1 MITYQDMLAVGQ
13 SDIEKADFVLRAIN
27 DHKNSELYKTAETAD
42 TYYRC
47 KNKTT
52 MEYQRTYTTVEGA
65 VVPDNYTATHRT
77 CSNYFNLFV
86 TQLVQYLLGNGAKWS
101 KDETAGK
108 LGNDFDNRLQDM
120 GKAARCGGVAFG
132 FFNLDHLEVFPVLEF
147 VPIYDEENGAMMAG
161 VRFWQID
168 SNRPMRATLYEMDG
182 YTNYLW
188 NYGERQM
195 LNNDSWQGIGKNCYM
210 QAKRPYVLAVRESEA
225 DGETIY
231 NGMNYPTFP
240 IVPMWG
246 NPLHQSEIVGLQEKI
261 DAYDFIMN
269 GFEDDLDN
277 AQIYW
282 MIKGAGGMEDEEL
295 MQFLDRL
302 RTVKAAAPGDEQ
314 DVAPVQVDIPYA
326 ARETLLDR
334 IEKQL
339 YRDAMIMN
347 PDDIASGA
355 TTATQI
361 RAAYER
367 QNVNAD
373 QFEYCVLDFL
383 NGILK
388 VAGIEDNATFTRSTV
403 INVQEEIN
411 TVVAAASYLSEDYV
425 TEKILTILGD
435 GDKAKEIIRQKD
447 ADGFERMNIAPNTEN
462 QANEKAIPAA

>member
-1 MITYQDMLAVGQ
+1 MLAVGQ

-65 VVPDNYTATHRT
+65 VVPDNYTATHRS
-77 CSNYFNLFV
+77 CSNFYYLVV
-86 TQLVQYLLGNGAKWS
+86 TQPVQFLLGNGAKWG
-101 KDETAGK
+101 KDETAKRLGK
-108 LGNDFDNRLQDM
+108 DFDNRLQEM
-120 GKAARCGGVAFG
+120 GCAARNGGVSFG

-147 VPIYDEENGAMMAG
+147 APIYDEENGALMAG

-168 SNRPMRATLYEMDG
+168 ANRPLRATLYEIDG

-188 NYGERQM
+188 NVGDRKTV
-195 LNNDSWQGIGKNCYM
+195 NRDTWKHVGKNCYM
-210 QAKRPYVLAVRESEA
+210 QPKRSYVLAVRESEA
-225 DGETIY
+225 DGTTIY
-231 NGMNYPTFP
+231 NGMNYPAFP

-246 NPLHQSEIVGLQEKI
+246 NKLHQSEIVGKQEKI

-282 MIKGAGGMEDEEL
+282 MIKGAGGMDDEGL
-295 MQFLDRL
+295 MEFLDRL
-302 RTVKAAAPGDEQ
+302 RTVKAAAPGDDQ
-314 DVAPVQVDIPYA
+314 DVAPVQVEIPYA
-326 ARETLLDR
+326 AREKLLDR

-355 TTATQI
+355 ATATQI

-367 QNVNAD
+367 QNINAD
-373 QFEYCVLDFL
+373 DFEYCVLDFI
-383 NGILK
+383 NGILE
-388 VAGIEDNATFTRSTV
+388 VAGIEDTATFTRSTV

-435 GDKAKEIIRQKD
+435 GDKAEEIIRQKD

-462 QANEKAIPAA
+462 QANERAIPAT

>member
-1 MITYQDMLAVGQ
+1 MLAVGQ

-65 VVPDNYTATHRT
+65 VVPDNYTATHRS
-77 CSNYFNLFV
+77 CSNFYYLIV
-86 TQLVQYLLGNGAKWS
+86 TQPVQYLLGNGAKWG
-101 KDETAGK
+101 KDETAKRLGK
-108 LGNDFDNRLQDM
+108 DFDNRLQEM
-120 GKAARCGGVAFG
+120 GCAARNGGVSFG

-147 VPIYDEENGAMMAG
+147 APIYDEENGALMAG

-168 SNRPMRATLYEMDG
+168 ANRPLRATLYEIDG

-188 NYGERQM
+188 NVGDRKTV
-195 LNNDSWQGIGKNCYM
+195 NRDTWKHVGKNCYM
-210 QAKRPYVLAVRESEA
+210 QPKRSYVLAVRESEA
-225 DGETIY
+225 DGATIY
-231 NGMNYPTFP
+231 NGMNYPAFP

-246 NPLHQSEIVGLQEKI
+246 NKLHQSEIVGKQEKI

-282 MIKGAGGMEDEEL
+282 MIKGAGGVDDEDL
-295 MQFLDRL
+295 MRFLDRL
-302 RTVKAAAPGDEQ
+302 RTVKAAAPGDDQE
-314 DVAPVQVDIPYA
+314 VAPVQVDIPYA

-355 TTATQI
+355 ATATQI

-367 QNVNAD
+367 QNINAD
-373 QFEYCVLDFL
+373 DFEYCVLDFI
-383 NGILK
+383 NGILE
-388 VAGIEDNATFTRSTV
+388 VAGIEDTATFTRSTV

-411 TVVAAASYLSEDYV
+411 TVLAAASYLSEDYV
-425 TEKILTILGD
+425 TEKILTIFGD
-435 GDKAKEIIRQKD
+435 GDKAEQMIRQRE
-447 ADGFERMNIAPNTEN
+447 ADGLDRMSVSPFTEN
-462 QANEKAIPAA
+462 QANEKAIPAT

>member
-1 MITYQDMLAVGQ
+1 MITYQDMLAVAQ
-13 SDIEKADFVLRAIN
+13 TDIEKADFVLRAIN

-47 KNKTT
+47 RNKTT

-65 VVPDNYTATHRT
+65 VVPDNYTATHRS
-77 CSNYFNLFV
+77 CSNYFYLFI
-86 TQLVQYLLGNGAKWS
+86 TQLVQHLLANGVKWG
-101 KDETAGK
+101 KDETAEK
-108 LGNDFDNRLQDM
+108 LGNDFDNRLQEM
-120 GKAARCGGVAFG
+120 GCAARSGGVSFG

-147 VPIYDEENGAMMAG
+147 APIYDEENGALMAG

-168 SNRPMRATLYEMDG
+168 ANRPLRATLYEIDG

-188 NYGERQM
+188 NAGDRKTV
-195 LNNDSWQGIGKNCYM
+195 NRDTWKHVGKNCYM
-210 QAKRPYVLAVRESEA
+210 QTKRPYVLAVRESEA
-225 DGETIY
+225 DGATIY
-231 NGMNYPTFP
+231 NGMNYPAFP

-246 NPLHQSEIVGLQEKI
+246 NKLHQSEIVGKQEKI

-282 MIKGAGGMEDEEL
+282 MIKGAGGMDDEGL
-295 MQFLDRL
+295 MEFLDRL
-302 RTVKAAAPGDEQ
+302 RTVKAAAPADDQE
-314 DVAPVQVDIPYA
+314 VAPVQIEIPYA
-326 ARETLLDR
+326 AREKLLDR

-355 TTATQI
+355 ATATQI

-367 QNVNAD
+367 QNINAD
-373 QFEYCVLDFL
+373 DFEYCVLDFI

-388 VAGIEDNATFTRSTV
+388 IAGIEDSATFTRSTV
-403 INVQEEIN
+403 VNTQEEIN
-411 TVVAAASYLSEDYV
+411 TVIAAANYLQEDYV
-425 TEKILTILGD
+425 TEKILSILGD
-435 GDKAKEIIRQKD
+435 GDKAEQMIKQRE
-447 ADGFERMNIAPNTEN
+447 ADGMDRMNIPE
-462 QANEKAIPAA
+462 QQEEQDSNEVA